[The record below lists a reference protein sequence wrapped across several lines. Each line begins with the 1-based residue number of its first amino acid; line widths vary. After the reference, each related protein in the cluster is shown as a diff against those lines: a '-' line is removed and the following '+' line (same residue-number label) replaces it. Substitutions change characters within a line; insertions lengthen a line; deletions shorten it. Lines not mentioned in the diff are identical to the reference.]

1 MHAGGDSAAGV
12 GGRRDQSRNEWGR
25 ARMETIVEFITEPF
39 QFSFMVRA
47 FIGVSVIAALSGVI
61 GTFIMLKGLA
71 FIGDAIAHAA
81 FGGLVFAMLLGI
93 PLHIGA
99 LAFGLGTAGLLTAMG
114 RRTKLRADTSLAI
127 LFTGAFALGVLG
139 LATRPNFAGDL
150 SALLVGS
157 VLSIRPV
164 DIVWIL
170 AAAGATALIMTV
182 AFRHLV
188 YVSFDPAGAEAGGV
202 PVTALQLVLLALVA
216 LTVVVSLQAVGAVL
230 VVALLITPA
239 ATASLFAKQ
248 IEPLIGYAVL
258 LGLSATW
265 IGLYVSYYAGTP
277 PGATVVTV
285 ATVQFALGLAAQ
297 RWRAA
302 RKPAPGARTAT

>member
-1 MHAGGDSAAGV
+1 
-12 GGRRDQSRNEWGR
+12 
-25 ARMETIVEFITEPF
+25 
-39 QFSFMVRA
+39 MVRA
-47 FIGVSVIAALSGVI
+47 FVGVSLIAALSGVI

-81 FGGLVFAMLLGI
+81 FGGLVIAMLLGI

-157 VLSIRPV
+157 VLSIRPE

-170 AAAGATALIMTV
+170 AAAAVTAVVMTV
-182 AFRHLV
+182 AFR
-188 YVSFDPAGAEAGGV
+188 
-202 PVTALQLVLLALVA
+202 
-216 LTVVVSLQAVGAVL
+216 
-230 VVALLITPA
+230 
-239 ATASLFAKQ
+239 
-248 IEPLIGYAVL
+248 
-258 LGLSATW
+258 
-265 IGLYVSYYAGTP
+265 
-277 PGATVVTV
+277 
-285 ATVQFALGLAAQ
+285 
-297 RWRAA
+297 
-302 RKPAPGARTAT
+302 

>member
-1 MHAGGDSAAGV
+1 M
-12 GGRRDQSRNEWGR
+12 
-25 ARMETIVEFITEPF
+25 TIEAVISFFTEPF
-39 QFSFMVRA
+39 QYGFMIRA
-47 FIGVSVIAALSGVI
+47 FVGVSLIAALSGVI

-93 PLHIGA
+93 PLHVGA
-99 LAFGLGTAGLLTAMG
+99 LVFGLGTAGLLTAMG
-114 RRTKLRADTSLAI
+114 RKTTLRADTSLAI

-157 VLSIRPV
+157 VLAIRPV
-164 DIVWIL
+164 DIVWIG
-170 AAAGATALIMTV
+170 AAVLLTAIIMAG

-188 YVSFDPAGAEAGGV
+188 YVSFNPSGAEAGGV
-202 PVTALQLVLLALVA
+202 PVATLQLLLLALVA

-239 ATASLFAKQ
+239 ATASLFAKR

-265 IGLYVSYYAGTP
+265 IGLYVSYYASTP

-285 ATVQFALGLAAQ
+285 ATLQFGLALLLRRRQ
-297 RWRAA
+297 RGRNQPTPSAL
-302 RKPAPGARTAT
+302 KT

>member
-1 MHAGGDSAAGV
+1 MSIGINAFIGGFVDVLA
-12 GGRRDQSRNEWGR
+12 
-25 ARMETIVEFITEPF
+25 EPF
-39 QFSFMVRA
+39 QYGFMVRA
-47 FIGVSVIAALSGVI
+47 FIGVSLIAVLSGVI

-71 FIGDAIAHAA
+71 FIGDAVAHAA
-81 FGGLVFAMLLGI
+81 FGGLVGAMLLGL

-99 LAFGLGTAGLLTAMG
+99 LVFALGTAGMLTVLG
-114 RRTKLRADTSLAI
+114 RKTTLRSDTSLAI

-157 VLSIRPV
+157 VLAIGTV
-164 DIVWIL
+164 DIYWML
-170 AAAGATALIMTV
+170 SAAAVTALVMLT

-188 YVSFDPAGAEAGGV
+188 FISFDPVGAESGGIPVAG
-202 PVTALQLVLLALVA
+202 LQLLLLALVA

-239 ATASLFAKQ
+239 ATASLYIRR
-248 IEPLIGYAVL
+248 IEPLIGVAVL

-265 IGLYVSYYAGTP
+265 IGLYASYYMSTP
-277 PGATVVTV
+277 PGATIVTV
-285 ATVQFALGLAAQ
+285 ATLQFTLGLLL
-297 RWRAA
+297 RRRRGRAGA
-302 RKPAPGARTAT
+302 GTRVSART

>member
-1 MHAGGDSAAGV
+1 M
-12 GGRRDQSRNEWGR
+12 
-25 ARMETIVEFITEPF
+25 MTFIMEPF
-39 QFSFMVRA
+39 EYGFMVRA
-47 FIGVSVIAALSGVI
+47 FVGVSLIAALSGVI

-81 FGGLVFAMLLGI
+81 FGGLVLAMLIGI
-93 PLHIGA
+93 PLHVGA
-99 LAFGLGTAGLLTAMG
+99 LVFGFGTAGLLTAMG
-114 RRTKLRADTSLAI
+114 RVTTLRSDTSLAI

-150 SALLVGS
+150 AALLVGS
-157 VLSIRPV
+157 VLAIRPV
-164 DIVWIL
+164 DIVWIVG
-170 AAAGATALIMTV
+170 AVAATAIVMLA

-202 PVTALQLVLLALVA
+202 PVTVLQLLLLGLVA
-216 LTVVVSLQAVGAVL
+216 LAVVVSLQAVGAVL

-239 ATASLFAKQ
+239 ATASLFTKQ
-248 IEPLIGYAVL
+248 IEPLIGRAVL

-265 IGLYVSYYAGTP
+265 IGLYVSYYASTP

-285 ATVQFALGLAAQ
+285 ATVQFALSLAIT
-297 RWRAA
+297 RRI
-302 RKPAPGARTAT
+302 RRTRR

>member
-1 MHAGGDSAAGV
+1 
-12 GGRRDQSRNEWGR
+12 
-25 ARMETIVEFITEPF
+25 
-39 QFSFMVRA
+39 MVRA
-47 FIGVSVIAALSGVI
+47 FVGVSLIAALSGII

-81 FGGLVFAMLLGI
+81 FGGLVVAMLLGW
-93 PLHIGA
+93 PLQLGA
-99 LAFGLGTAGLLTAMG
+99 LIFGLGTAGLLTAMG
-114 RRTKLRADTSLAI
+114 RKTTLRADTSLAI

-157 VLSIRPV
+157 VLAIRPV
-164 DIVWIL
+164 DIYWII
-170 AAAGATALIMTV
+170 AAVVLTGFIMAG

-188 YVSFDPAGAEAGGV
+188 YISFDPSGAEAGGI
-202 PVTALQLVLLALVA
+202 PVAGLQLVLLALVA

-248 IEPLIGYAVL
+248 IEPLIGYAVV

-265 IGLYVSYYAGTP
+265 IGLYVSYYASTP

-285 ATVQFALGLAAQ
+285 ATLQFAVGLLLRQLRQARGAATNS
-297 RWRAA
+297 RGTTA
-302 RKPAPGARTAT
+302 GAN

>member
-1 MHAGGDSAAGV
+1 
-12 GGRRDQSRNEWGR
+12 
-25 ARMETIVEFITEPF
+25 
-39 QFSFMVRA
+39 MVRA
-47 FIGVSVIAALSGVI
+47 FVGVSLIAILSGVV

-71 FIGDAIAHAA
+71 FIGDAIAHAS
-81 FGGLVFAMLLGI
+81 FGGLVMAMLLGW

-99 LAFGLGTAGLLTAMG
+99 LVFALGTAGLLTAMG
-114 RRTKLRADTSLAI
+114 RETTLRADTSLAI

-139 LATRPNFAGDL
+139 LATRPNFSGDL

-157 VLSIRPV
+157 VLAIRPT
-164 DIVWIL
+164 DIWWIV
-170 AAAGATALIMTV
+170 AATMATGLLMFV

-202 PVTALQLVLLALVA
+202 PVPLLQLVLLGLVGV
-216 LTVVVSLQAVGAVL
+216 TVVVSLQAVGAVL

-248 IEPLIGYAVL
+248 IEPLIGYAIL

-265 IGLYVSYYAGTP
+265 IGLYTSYYASTP
-277 PGATVVTV
+277 PGATVVTIATIQFGV
-285 ATVQFALGLAAQ
+285 ALLVRRRRTVAKTRSALTE
-297 RWRAA
+297 
-302 RKPAPGARTAT
+302 TAS

>member
-1 MHAGGDSAAGV
+1 M
-12 GGRRDQSRNEWGR
+12 N
-25 ARMETIVEFITEPF
+25 FITEPF
-39 QFSFMVRA
+39 QFGFMLRA
-47 FIGVSVIAALSGVI
+47 FVGVSLIAALSGVI

-81 FGGLVFAMLLGI
+81 FGGLVMAMLLGI
-93 PLHIGA
+93 PLHVGA
-99 LAFGLGTAGLLTAMG
+99 LVFGFGTAGLLTAMG
-114 RRTKLRADTSLAI
+114 RRTELRSDTSLAI

-157 VLSIRPV
+157 VLAIRSV
-164 DIVWIL
+164 DIVWIVGAVL
-170 AAAGATALIMTV
+170 ATALIMAA

-188 YVSFDPAGAEAGGV
+188 YISFDPEGAEAGGI
-202 PVTALQLVLLALVA
+202 PVTALQLLLLALVA
-216 LTVVVSLQAVGAVL
+216 LAVVVSLQAVGAVL

-258 LGLSATW
+258 LGLAATW
-265 IGLYVSYYAGTP
+265 IGLYISYYAATP
-277 PGATVVTV
+277 PGATIVTV
-285 ATVQFALGLAAQ
+285 ATIQFAVGLVIRRVQARRAQ
-297 RWRAA
+297 APRATQQ
-302 RKPAPGARTAT
+302 PM